1 MRGIFFTITALVLL
15 SVLMIVLSVGLNRQ
29 EIDTGVYLA
38 QITETTR
45 ERLEIHYLP
54 LVLRYTAYD
63 VLRVL
68 AQDSIVNNRNLIIP
82 DDYAEAAMTGEY
94 RTYLVTLKTL
104 PAAYNELAKAI
115 TDAGIANLSITTQ
128 STSVQQVGTFFAR
141 ATTTVNYT
149 LRSWDNTVVYNRTIT
164 VSSDFLLAGLPD
176 PLYSRRSVP
185 EPITDE
191 QRNFTIFKR
200 QGWNNA
206 EFDRFWTEG
215 SYVSDSRSPSIFNR
229 LQNTLT
235 PSVFGVMTIIPKSDT
250 IQANLTSLDM
260 DYFSGSNQ
268 PCRYRFNG
276 AGNRLR
282 LNWTRAESF
291 NITGLFLENP
301 TPLPTPPCPAPP
313 SP

>member
-1 MRGIFFTITALVLL
+1 
-15 SVLMIVLSVGLNRQ
+15 MIVLSVGLNRQ
-29 EIDTGVYLA
+29 EIDTGIYLA

-63 VLRVL
+63 TLKAL
-68 AQDSIVNNRNLIIP
+68 AQNSIDNNVALDLSPN
-82 DDYAEAAMTGEY
+82 YGTAVMTG
-94 RTYLVTLKTL
+94 TYPGPLPPSPVPKTL

-149 LRSWDNTVVYNRTIT
+149 LRSWDNTIVYNRTIT
-164 VSSDFLLAGLPD
+164 VSSDFFLAGLPD
-176 PLYSRRSVP
+176 PLYSRRSVT

-200 QGWNNA
+200 QGWNDA

-215 SYVSDSRSPSIFNR
+215 SYVSDSKSPSIFNR
-229 LQNTLT
+229 LNNSLT
-235 PSVFGVMTIIPKSDT
+235 PSIFGVMTLIPKSDN
-250 IQANLTSLDM
+250 IQDNLTSLDM
-260 DYFSGSNQ
+260 DYFGGSNQ

-291 NITGLFLENP
+291 NITGLVLENP
-301 TPLPTPPCPAPP
+301 TPPPPIPCPTAP